1 MADFRFLPQA
11 QAEYF
16 EQVAYYG
23 RIRLDLGLRFADAVA
38 DAVRAAAQN
47 PEIGAPRSRNTR
59 RRLVKGFPFAVIY
72 AVRGDEILVVAV
84 ADGRRRPDY
93 WASRIR

>member
-1 MADFRFLPQA
+1 M
-11 QAEYF
+11 
-16 EQVAYYG
+16 
-23 RIRLDLGLRFADAVA
+23 RFADAVA
-38 DAVRAAAQN
+38 DAVRAAAHN
-47 PEIGAPRSRNTR
+47 PELGAPRSRNTR

-93 WASRIR
+93 WANRIR